1 MLEAEGLRTALVALG
16 REASIGVDIDA
27 DGIGRYPP
35 EIEATIYF
43 SVLEAIDQSS
53 AGSRVTVTEDAGA
66 LAFTIEGANG
76 GASLAAVADRMDA
89 LGGSLIVE
97 PSSDDRTVVT
107 GRLPATALEP
117 A

>member
-1 MLEAEGLRTALVALG
+1 LA
-16 REASIGVDIDA
+16 REASIGVDIAA

-53 AGSRVTVTEDAGA
+53 GSGRVTVAEDAGA
-66 LAFTIEGANG
+66 LTFTIEGANG
-76 GASLAAVADRMDA
+76 GAGLEAVSDRMDA
-89 LGGSLIVE
+89 VGGTLNLESIKGGG
-97 PSSDDRTVVT
+97 TIVT